1 MARGRSRHHRCGT
14 RRHLQAVG
22 RYDPALTIYIE
33 AVKRR
38 ADFASLGALAP
49 LHADRGE
56 IAAAEQMFEESRHR
70 YRGVSPFPLAL
81 LDFQRGHMW
90 MTHGDIHRARAWFVE
105 ACRLLPCYAPANGH
119 LAEVEAALGETDI
132 AINRL
137 RQLAEYSD
145 DPDYAAAL
153 ARILANVGQ
162 RRRRQR
168 AVPQQRLA
176 MRNSCQLTARR
187 SQITRRPS
195 GSRRGEIQFKRYRSR
210 KAILKFGEPRAPSSS
225 MHGPCAPASKSAFRR
240 Q

>member
-1 MARGRSRHHRCGT
+1 M
-14 RRHLQAVG
+14 
-22 RYDPALTIYIE
+22 
-33 AVKRR
+33 KRR

-153 ARILANVGQ
+153 ARILANVGRAQ
-162 RRRRQR
+162 EAATCRTAAAARYEELVSTHCEAFADHAASFWLEAGGDPIQALSLAKSNLEVRR
-168 AVPQQRLA
+168 
-176 MRNSCQLTARR
+176 TAR
-187 SQITRRPS
+187 
-195 GSRRGEIQFKRYRSR
+195 
-210 KAILKFGEPRAPSSS
+210 AIELHARALRACEQV
-225 MHGPCAPASKSAFRR
+225 GISAAVAHAH
-240 Q
+240 